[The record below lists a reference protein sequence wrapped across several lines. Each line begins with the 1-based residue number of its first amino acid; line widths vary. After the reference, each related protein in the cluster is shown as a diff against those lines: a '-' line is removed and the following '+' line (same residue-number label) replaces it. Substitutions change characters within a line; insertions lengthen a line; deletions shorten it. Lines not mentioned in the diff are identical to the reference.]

1 MLACYPHLKASGEGR
16 IIHVGSTAGVV
27 GLTDYGP
34 DNMAKE
40 AVRALT
46 RTAAKE
52 WAPTRSPRTMSCLSL
67 KPGARASACPRRPTR
82 SAARGA
88 AEAPVARNGTHSA
101 IRMHP
106 HSISRCMAHTWMRP
120 ARRSR
125 LGTKAPLSSAG
136 STAACL
142 ARRPSATLR
151 GYASKRIQQPL
162 AGDTQHPTCCA
173 LGANSRFDERI
184 YGT

>member
-1 MLACYPHLKASGEGR
+1 MQACYPHLKASGEGR
-16 IIHVGSTAGVV
+16 IIHVGSMAGVV

-40 AVRALT
+40 AVRAD
-46 RTAAKE
+46 AH
-52 WAPTRSPRTMSCLSL
+52 RSERMGADNITVNNVLPVAQT
-67 KPGARASACPRRPTR
+67 GARASACPRRPTR

-106 HSISRCMAHTWMRP
+106 RSISRCMAHTWIRP

-125 LGTKAPLSSAG
+125 LGTKAPLQFSREYSRMFGAPPKRDIAG
-136 STAACL
+136 LRQQAHTTAA
-142 ARRPSATLR
+142 
-151 GYASKRIQQPL
+151 
-162 AGDTQHPTCCA
+162 
-173 LGANSRFDERI
+173 SR
-184 YGT
+184 

>member
-1 MLACYPHLKASGEGR
+1 MQACYPHLKASGEGR
-16 IIHVGSTAGVV
+16 IIHVGSMAGVV

-40 AVRALT
+40 AVRAD
-46 RTAAKE
+46 AH
-52 WAPTRSPRTMSCLSL
+52 RSERMGADNITVNNVLPVAQT
-67 KPGARASACPRRPTR
+67 GARASACPRRPTR

-106 HSISRCMAHTWMRP
+106 RSISRCMAHTWMRP